1 VSRAA
6 PADPVRIVEAA
17 YSGEHDEGAWLDGM
31 LSNLQ
36 GYDVGGGV
44 VGLAIRAAQRTELTT
59 VRVTRGASEEV
70 VHDFERAVSQFPPA
84 FATKIFAPTEFVGN
98 TQYRL
103 ARLARESRGPIGAA
117 ARTAKDRVPAGW
129 GVIAGDPTTRA
140 VMLYFPS
147 RPGAPPSPDDR
158 FPHAGARAL
167 GMVGAHLGAA
177 LRLRTLVEPTADDA
191 VLTPAGK
198 VLHAEGTTSTQRT
211 SLVEAVLASER
222 ARRRSR
228 RATADEALSEWTALV
243 QGRWTILETVERD
256 GKRLILAR
264 RNRFASQDI
273 LGLTSDERDVVWL
286 AAYGHSY
293 KYIAYELGCPIATV
307 AGRLRRAMRK
317 LGVADRTELLRKLG
331 LPTPTS

>member
-1 VSRAA
+1 VTAA
-6 PADPVRIVEAA
+6 AADPIRVVEAA

-31 LSNLQ
+31 LASLH

-44 VGLAIRAAQRTELTT
+44 VGLAMCAGERTELTT
-59 VRVTRGASEEV
+59 VRGTRGASEEL
-70 VHDFERAVSQFPPA
+70 VHDFQCAVTKFPAA

-98 TQYRL
+98 THHRL
-103 ARLARESRGPIGAA
+103 ARLARESRGPVGAA
-117 ARTAKDRVPAGW
+117 ARTAQDQVPAGW
-129 GVIAGDPTTRA
+129 GVIAGNPATRA

-147 RPGAPPSPDDR
+147 PHGAPPSPDDP

-177 LRLRTLVEPTADDA
+177 LRLRTLVQPTTDDA

-198 VLHAEGTTSTQRT
+198 LLHAEGTTTAQRT

-222 ARRRSR
+222 ARKRSR
-228 RATADEALSEWTALV
+228 RASSDEALSEWTALV

-317 LGVADRTELLRKLG
+317 LGVATRTELLRKLG
-331 LPTPTS
+331 LPTPMS